1 MALAL
6 KEKTSITEHA
16 YKAQLLRITLWH
28 LFKCNPSTVLKVPG
42 ETSTL
47 TVVCTKLAAIF

>member
-28 LFKCNPSTVLKVPG
+28 LFKCNPSTVLKVTG